1 MSRESVDRNQSSP
14 SQIDCLGGEDGG
26 RDGVEAG
33 GRSDRREE
41 RSLGRTGEM
50 GSWVKCL
57 PQKSLS
63 LSFDS
68 QHRHKNPGA
77 VVHI

>member
-1 MSRESVDRNQSSP
+1 MEEKMEWKQ
-14 SQIDCLGGEDGG
+14 E
-26 RDGVEAG
+26 
-33 GRSDRREE
+33 RSDRKEE

-50 GSWVKCL
+50 GPCVKCL

-68 QHRHKNPGA
+68 QHWHKNPGA